1 MDYEA
6 KIKQNIKDRRESLG
20 VTRTEMARRLDISLY
35 AYRKLES
42 GDTRIFTKSF
52 RNFAEQTDTSPIDLV
67 NGYGTSDEK
76 TGQLERTIQEMKE
89 RHLKE
94 TEELQKR
101 IEDQDRQIR
110 LLIQAAKDKDDV
122 IESNKKLIR
131 QYERRLEE
139 TGSEV

>member
-20 VTRTEMARRLDISLY
+20 VTRTEMARRLDISLF

-52 RNFAEQTDTSPIDLV
+52 RNFAEQTNTPLIDLV
-67 NGYGTSDEK
+67 NGYGASDER
-76 TGQLERTIQEMKE
+76 TGQLERTILEMKE

-94 TEELQKR
+94 
-101 IEDQDRQIR
+101 IEDLKKKIEDLDRQIR
-110 LLIQAAKDKDDV
+110 LLIQAARDKDDV

-139 TGSEV
+139 AGSEV